1 VRIRKVATFV
11 AAVLILSGCASSSGN
26 PEQSPNADG
35 DSPAPTA
42 VQVSPYSPE
51 LSPKFSTPWPT
62 DVTRQEL
69 VNSALFESFEFLES
83 KKATDCEVKAN
94 IFSGEPLLEEHKPVL
109 ENLTNRLVLTFC
121 EYLVE
126 DFYVIGGSYD
136 FVEQTITEEGIPGNF
151 YKGCRRPENE
161 TASACVHDL
170 VAWIG
175 IGLGSQRRGEVIIE
189 ERRLTIA
196 AHEIFHVVHD
206 QIDPDPG
213 GQSPPRG
220 NEFFRPVWLIEGAGE
235 FFGRL
240 MPYFFDMISSYGTF
254 VPTDRGGMF
263 LSKEYLG
270 DLELMEVRQNN
281 AFGTENYYSGQI
293 AMEYII
299 ASIGMESLLDIW
311 VQMGNGQK
319 FDDAF
324 SVSTGLS
331 TQEFY
336 DKFRVMH
343 GNLYEGELATN

>member
-1 VRIRKVATFV
+1 MGKRELAIFVVAILT
-11 AAVLILSGCASSSGN
+11 LSGCANSTANPTQSSEGEESSSE
-26 PEQSPNADG
+26 PL
-35 DSPAPTA
+35 A

-51 LSPKFSTPWPT
+51 LSAKFSTPWPT
-62 DVTRQEL
+62 DLTREEL
-69 VNSALFESFEFLES
+69 VNTALYKSVDFLNT
-83 KKATDCEVKAN
+83 KQATDCELKAN
-94 IFSGEPLLEEHKPVL
+94 IYSGEPLLEEHKPLL

-121 EYLVE
+121 EYLAE

-136 FVEQTITEEGIPGNF
+136 FVEKTISQEGIPGNF
-151 YKGCRRPENE
+151 FKGCQRPSNE
-161 TASACVHDL
+161 SSSACAHDL

-175 IGLGSQRRGEVIIE
+175 IGLGGQRRGEVVIE

-196 AHEIFHVVHD
+196 AHEIFHVIHD

-213 GQSPPRG
+213 GQIPPRG

-235 FFGRL
+235 YFGRL
-240 MPYFFDMISSYGTF
+240 MPYYFEDIGSYGTF
-254 VPTDRGGMF
+254 VPTDRSGMF

-311 VQMGNGQK
+311 VQMGNGRK

-324 SVSTGLS
+324 STATGLS
-331 TQEFY
+331 TKDFY
-336 DKFRVMH
+336 EKFKVMH